1 MVLHS
6 KDVMIPTLRDPYY
19 KTCFFMMMLCK
30 NVIVTYFQLSLI
42 FQGKI

>member
-6 KDVMIPTLRDPYY
+6 KDVMIPTLRDPSY
-19 KTCFFMMMLCK
+19 KTRFIIMMLCK

-42 FQGKI
+42 FQSKA